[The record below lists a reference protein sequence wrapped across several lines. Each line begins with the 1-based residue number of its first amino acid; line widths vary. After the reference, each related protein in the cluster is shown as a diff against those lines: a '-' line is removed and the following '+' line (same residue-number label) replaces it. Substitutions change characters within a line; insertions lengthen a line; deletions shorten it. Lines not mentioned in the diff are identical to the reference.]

1 MKFMKKMSLI
11 ISLALIVTIG
21 GVYAAWV
28 YPGTDASVA
37 TADKTLTGNMTTVEW
52 ADSKGAIHVD
62 SAKDTLAFHI
72 DDAGA
77 YVPEVET
84 SGNLEFY
91 FDPADGV
98 SADIADNG
106 IDMII
111 EVTVEGGKQAY
122 EGVTI
127 FTAKED
133 ENTITIPKGSTVK
146 QADGTFR
153 ASISCAQIFECL
165 TFLPDSTGVSNPNAI
180 VLDTY
185 QKNKAFEA
193 ALATYIITLT
203 ITEAPAQQG

>member
-111 EVTVEGGKQAY
+111 KVTVEGGQQAY
-122 EGVTI
+122 EGIKI
-127 FTAKED
+127 FTAKT
-133 ENTITIPKGSTVK
+133 ENTITIPKGSTEE

-165 TFLPDSTGVSNPNAI
+165 TFLPDSNGVSKPNAV

-185 QKNKAFEA
+185 QKNKDFET

>member
-1 MKFMKKMSLI
+1 MKKMSLI

-37 TADKTLTGNMTTVEW
+37 TADKTLTGNMATVEW

-62 SAKDTLAFHI
+62 SAKDTLSFHI

-77 YVPEVET
+77 YVPKVET
-84 SGNLEFY
+84 FGNLEFY

-98 SADIADNG
+98 STDIVDNG

-111 EVTVEGGKQAY
+111 EVTVEGGQQAY
-122 EGVTI
+122 QGIQI
-127 FTAKED
+127 FTAKA
-133 ENTITIPKGSTVK
+133 ENTIKILKGDTEK

-165 TFLPDSTGVSNPNAI
+165 TFLPDSNGVSTPNAV

-185 QKNKAFEA
+185 QKNKDFEA